1 MLFTRENDYTVRILR
16 ALANG
21 EIANVQSIAEKEEL
35 TISITYKLAR
45 KLEKSG
51 LLKSYRGVNG
61 GYALAKPPE
70 ELSLYEVFEKVD
82 ANLLITECLEHGYN
96 CPLNTDT
103 KPCGVHQEFCRI
115 QQIVNK
121 ELKAKKLT
129 DLI

>member
-1 MLFTRENDYTVRILR
+1 MLFTRENDYAVRILR

-21 EIANVQSIAEKEEL
+21 EIANVQTIAEKEEL
-35 TISITYKLAR
+35 TVSITYKLAR

-51 LLKSYRGVNG
+51 LLISYRGVNG
-61 GYALAKPPE
+61 GYALAKPAE
-70 ELSLYEVFEKVD
+70 ELTLYEVFERVD
-82 ANLLITECLEHGYN
+82 ANLLITECLEHGYS
-96 CPLNTDT
+96 CPLNSDT

-121 ELKAKKLT
+121 ELKAKRLT